1 MKNSLKLNVVA
12 LGVSILLTGCANE
25 SQSKLQKSVDE
36 IAAKCPIKV
45 ADGITIDSIHYAD
58 DMVTYYSSSTNGLLD
73 IQTLKDETGLIR
85 QLVVNGIRNADSP
98 EINEQLQMCADAG
111 ASIVLAFSDHRGNT
125 FDLRIDPADYIEN
138 NNNTKTE

>member
-45 ADGITIDSIHYAD
+45 ADGITIDSIDYAD